1 MKQFKTDIIILI
13 GLLVFAVM
21 LFGFIIGQSSVD
33 IRIHDTYL
41 VVDKRYITILIV
53 GLLTFLIFLARG
65 LTRNFKTLA
74 TNFGLSIGL
83 VLLAVTTYYVIQIQQ
98 SYLSEI
104 LKLDNAGHPDLV
116 QMSDDVKKGIILAWG
131 VFGLWIMGIVLLT
144 IRSIKIWKNDQNS

>member
-83 VLLAVTTYYVIQIQQ
+83 VLFAVTTYYVIQIQQ